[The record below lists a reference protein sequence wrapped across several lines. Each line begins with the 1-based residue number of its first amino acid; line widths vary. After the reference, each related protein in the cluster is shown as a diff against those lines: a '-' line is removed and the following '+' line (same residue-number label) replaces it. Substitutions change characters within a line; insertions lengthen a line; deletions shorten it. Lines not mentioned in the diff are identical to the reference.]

1 MVIFMNPL
9 LPKQFHVADVEA
21 RVMPDGRLYLYGSFD
36 EPGFYTYCSCRYRVF
51 STDDPSL
58 ANWKDHGIYF
68 ENTEENP
75 GIPWDPASV
84 LYAPDA
90 IYRNGKY
97 YLYMCGNNDFEGV
110 AVSDTPYGP
119 FSDAKPII
127 GADRDGIDPAV
138 FIDDD
143 GQAYYLWGQF
153 ALKGA
158 KLMDDM
164 CTLEPGSIK
173 TGILTEQEHGFHE
186 GSSIR
191 KINGKYY
198 IIYTDISRG
207 RATCM
212 SYAVSDNP
220 LGPYKK
226 GGVIIDNTLCDP
238 HTWNNHGSICE
249 FKGQWYIFYHRSS
262 RNSDKCRRVCAE
274 PITINPDGSINE
286 VCMTSQGP
294 EGPVS
299 AFSEIDA
306 SCACRLKG
314 NAYITEDK
322 PGSEILAGCGGGSW
336 RGAWAEYRYIDFGS
350 GVASCSMRAS
360 GKGVINIKTD
370 GSDETVC
377 SVKIDSE
384 NGFAVFSAPV
394 SKEIKG
400 IHPLWLFFDGKDMSL
415 DSFVFA

>member
-1 MVIFMNPL
+1 
-9 LPKQFHVADVEA
+9 
-21 RVMPDGRLYLYGSFD
+21 
-36 EPGFYTYCSCRYRVF
+36 
-51 STDDPSL
+51 
-58 ANWKDHGIYF
+58 
-68 ENTEENP
+68 
-75 GIPWDPASV
+75 
-84 LYAPDA
+84 
-90 IYRNGKY
+90 
-97 YLYMCGNNDFEGV
+97 MCGNNDFEGV
-110 AVSDTPYGP
+110 AVADTPYGP
-119 FSDAKPII
+119 FRDAKPIV

-143 GQAYYLWGQF
+143 GQAYYFWGQF
-153 ALKGA
+153 ALKVA

-198 IIYTDISRG
+198 IVYTDISRG

-220 LGPYKK
+220 FGPYEK
-226 GGVIIDNTLCDP
+226 GGVIIDNTFCDP
-238 HTWNNHGSICE
+238 YTWNNHGSICE

-286 VCMTSQGP
+286 VYMTSQGP
-294 EGPVS
+294 EGPIS
-299 AFSEIDA
+299 AFGKIDA

-314 NAYITEDK
+314 NGYITEDK
-322 PGSEILAGCGGGSW
+322 PGSEILTGCGGGSW

-350 GVASCSMRAS
+350 GVSSCSVNAS
-360 GKGVINIKTD
+360 GKGVIEVKID

-384 NGFAVFSAPV
+384 NGFSVFSAPV
-394 SKEIKG
+394 IKEIKG
-400 IHPLWLFFDGKDMSL
+400 MHALWLFFDGKDMSL
-415 DSFVFA
+415 DSFMFE